1 MLNCAHDHLFAKAV
15 KVRPITFLSRGVP
28 NLQGGHHL
36 GLGFTGESQQG
47 TGIAYRGNCSGFG
60 A

>member
-47 TGIAYRGNCSGFG
+47 TGIAYRGNC
-60 A
+60 